1 MEQEHK
7 IYYGGD
13 SDMVQLNVFLGRV
26 YFIFF
31 FREILDFQLPVAEV
45 KLDDVREYGV
55 EVSVETKQNNLGD
68 CEKV

>member
-26 YFIFF
+26 Y
-31 FREILDFQLPVAEV
+31 LDFQLPVAEV

>member
-13 SDMVQLNVFLGRV
+13 SDMVPLNVFLGRV
-26 YFIFF
+26 SLKKD
-31 FREILDFQLPVAEV
+31 FREILDLQLPVTEV